1 MSPRVALVTGASR
14 GLGRAIAAR
23 MRVDGVTIF
32 APDRDELDL
41 SERDSIERYL
51 SGLAQPVD
59 ILVNNAGINH
69 IVALEQLTPEQLA
82 ETLQINLQAP
92 VQIVSTLAPA
102 MKSRQYG
109 RIVNLSSIWSLVSK
123 EGRGAYSAAKAAI
136 NGITRTMAL
145 ELGPHNILVNA
156 VAPGY
161 INTDLTKQN
170 NSVEQ
175 LEAIARD
182 IPLRRL
188 GEPEEIAELVS
199 FLCSERNSYVTG
211 QVIAI
216 DGGYVCR

>member
-1 MSPRVALVTGASR
+1 
-14 GLGRAIAAR
+14 

-32 APDRDELDL
+32 SPGREELDL
-41 SERDSIERYL
+41 RDRVSIERYL
-51 SGLAQPVD
+51 ARLVQPVD

-69 IVALEQLTPEQLA
+69 IVALEELTPEQFS

-123 EGRGAYSAAKAAI
+123 EGRCAYSAAKAAI

>member
-1 MSPRVALVTGASR
+1 MSPRIALVTGASR
-14 GLGRAIAAR
+14 GLGRAIAER
-23 MRVDGVTIF
+23 MRVDGVTVF
-32 APDRDELDL
+32 APGRDELDL
-41 SERDSIERYL
+41 SDRDSIERYL

-69 IVALEQLTPEQLA
+69 IVALEQLTPEQLS
-82 ETLQINLQAP
+82 ETLQINLKAP
-92 VQIVSTLAPA
+92 VQIVSTIAPA
-102 MKSRQYG
+102 MKSRQHG